1 MIMDIFNE
9 DLVSQLLI
17 TAQTAQDSDFE
28 SVSCEGDEENYTM
41 EFSRPSSNSF
51 TITVT
56 TKEIDAKKKFKE
68 FLDKIPSEVF
78 LRACE
83 IIEEASGKSVN
94 EWNKEYEKSSAAEG
108 KEFEQLFTLAL
119 KAAATEY
126 INNLKTS
133 LF

>member
-94 EWNKEYEKSSAAEG
+94 EWNKEYEKV
-108 KEFEQLFTLAL
+108 QLQRVKSLSNYLLWHL
-119 KAAATEY
+119 KLLQLN
-126 INNLKTS
+126 I
-133 LF
+133 